1 MKYNILFEILLLLSL
16 SIFIILFYKSYIKK
30 NGYIKN
36 GYIKNG
42 SINEGFQQEETFILK
57 ENGET
62 YDDFYGEIYDNLMLP
77 EERVTYEMEIILRTL
92 QPDKPYSNMLD
103 IGSGTGVLVKYLK
116 DKGYNAYGIDKSK
129 DMVNISKSRYDIDIK
144 NANVE
149 QAMAYDRSLFTHIFC
164 MNFTIYEMENKT
176 QMLKN
181 CYYWLQNNGYLILH
195 LAEKEKFNTI
205 IPGGKSAILDSI
217 KQLGDK
223 RVTTTIIDFS
233 DFLYKSEFNE
243 SETKKDII
251 HKETFTDKL
260 TNNIRQNERL
270 LHFDTFDEIIG
281 IALNAGF
288 TAKGYFTMENGP
300 SRDVH
305 QRIYILE
312 RIL

>member
-1 MKYNILFEILLLLSL
+1 M
-16 SIFIILFYKSYIKK
+16 LFYKSFIKK
-30 NGYIKN
+30 NGFIKN
-36 GYIKNG
+36 RNINEG
-42 SINEGFQQEETFILK
+42 INEGFQQEETFILK

-77 EERVTYEMEIILRTL
+77 EERVTYEMDIILRTL

-116 DKGYNAYGIDKSK
+116 DKGYNAYGVDKSK

-144 NANVE
+144 YANVE
-149 QAMAYDRSLFTHIFC
+149 EAMAYDRSLFTHIFC
-164 MNFTIYEMENKT
+164 MNFTIYEMESKT

-205 IPGGKSAILDSI
+205 IPSGKSDILDSI
-217 KQLGDK
+217 KQLGDT

-233 DFLYKSEFNE
+233 DFIYKSEFINE
-243 SETKKDII
+243 PNNKNDMI

-281 IALNAGF
+281 IALNVGF
-288 TAKGYFTMENGP
+288 TAKGYFTMEKGP

>member
-36 GYIKNG
+36 GYING

-77 EERVTYEMEIILRTL
+77 EERITYEMEIILRTL

>member
-1 MKYNILFEILLLLSL
+1 M
-16 SIFIILFYKSYIKK
+16 LFYKSFIKK
-30 NGYIKN
+30 NKN
-36 GYIKNG
+36 IFEGLVGGVNEDIIGGVNNG
-42 SINEGFQQEETFILK
+42 IIEGFQQEEKFILK

-77 EERVTYEMEIILRTL
+77 EERVTYEMDIILRTL

-103 IGSGTGVLVKYLK
+103 IGSGTGILVKYLK
-116 DKGYNAYGIDKSK
+116 DKGYNAYGVDKSK

-144 NANVE
+144 CTNVE

-217 KQLGDK
+217 KQLGDN

-233 DFLYKSEFNE
+233 DFLYKSEFNVCDD
-243 SETKKDII
+243 TKKDMI

-312 RIL
+312 RML

>member
-16 SIFIILFYKSYIKK
+16 NIFIILFYKSYIKK

-36 GYIKNG
+36 R
-42 SINEGFQQEETFILK
+42 SINEGFQQEEKFILK

-77 EERVTYEMEIILRTL
+77 EERVTYEMDIILRTL

-116 DKGYNAYGIDKSK
+116 DKGYNAYGVDKSK
-129 DMVNISKSRYDIDIK
+129 DMVNISKSRYDIDVK
-144 NANVE
+144 CSNVE

-181 CYYWLQNNGYLILH
+181 CYYWLENNGYLILH
-195 LAEKEKFNTI
+195 LAEKERFNTI
-205 IPGGKSAILDSI
+205 IPGGKSDILDSI

-233 DFLYKSEFNE
+233 DFLYKSDFNVCN
-243 SETKKDII
+243 TKKDMI
-251 HKETFTDKL
+251 HKETFTDKI

-281 IALNAGF
+281 IALNVGF
-288 TAKGYFTMENGP
+288 VAKGYFTMENGP
-300 SRDVH
+300 SRDMH
-305 QRIYILE
+305 QRVYILE
-312 RIL
+312 RML

>member
-16 SIFIILFYKSYIKK
+16 SIFIILFYKSYIK
-30 NGYIKN
+30 KN

-77 EERVTYEMEIILRTL
+77 EERVTYEMDIILRTL

-116 DKGYNAYGIDKSK
+116 DKGYNAYGVDKSK

-144 NANVE
+144 YANVE

-164 MNFTIYEMENKT
+164 MNFTIYEMESKT

-195 LAEKEKFNTI
+195 LAEKDRFNTI

-233 DFLYKSEFNE
+233 DFIYKSEFNGCNE
-243 SETKKDII
+243 KNNMI
-251 HKETFTDKL
+251 HKETFTDKI

-270 LHFDTFDEIIG
+270 LQFDTFDEIIG

-288 TAKGYFTMENGP
+288 VAKGYFTMENGP

-312 RIL
+312 RML

>member
-16 SIFIILFYKSYIKK
+16 SIFIILFYKSCIKK

-36 GYIKNG
+36 R

-77 EERVTYEMEIILRTL
+77 EERVTYEMDIILRTL

-116 DKGYNAYGIDKSK
+116 DKGYNAYGVDKSK

-144 NANVE
+144 YANVE

-164 MNFTIYEMENKT
+164 MNFTIYEMESKT

-195 LAEKEKFNTI
+195 LAEKDRFNTI

-233 DFLYKSEFNE
+233 DFIYKSEFNGCNV
-243 SETKKDII
+243 KNNII
-251 HKETFTDKL
+251 HKETFTDKI

-270 LHFDTFDEIIG
+270 LQFDTFDEIIG

-288 TAKGYFTMENGP
+288 VAKGYFTMENGP

-312 RIL
+312 RML

>member
-36 GYIKNG
+36 GN
-42 SINEGFQQEETFILK
+42 INEGFQQEETFILK